1 MAISFNDIPSTL
13 RVPWCYIEFDNSG
26 AIQGDTV
33 QPYTILVLG
42 QKLAAGTAEVEKP
55 VLVTS
60 EAQANTLFG
69 EGSMLAQMVEAC
81 RKADSFTEMYCLPLE
96 DDSAGVAATGAITLS
111 GMPTASGTLC
121 VYIGGK
127 RITSGVTASQSLA
140 NVAEALASAIN
151 AETSLCVTAE
161 ADDETSGKVN
171 LTCKWKGLTGNDI
184 DVRLNYYSGEDCPT
198 GLQALVTAMSGG
210 TSNPDISDAL
220 ANMGDF
226 THYNIVI
233 MPYTDGNNLKLL
245 DEELDDRWGPM
256 RQLEGLAFC
265 SYKGTLGELSTFGNG
280 NNTQNLCVIPDTD
293 LPTPTWEV
301 AANAAELASYYGNID
316 PARPFQTLEM
326 SALLAPEMDKRF
338 TLQERNVLLYDGIST
353 WKVTEDD
360 TVQAERFITT
370 YKKSPA
376 GADDRSYLDICT
388 PLTLGRLRYSLR
400 NFLLQKYPRH
410 KLASGDIT
418 QFGAGQA
425 IATPDSIKGDCI
437 AWFWRQMDQGL
448 VEDIDSFKSGII
460 VERNANDEN
469 RVDIL
474 MTPNL
479 VNQLMIIAAQ
489 MKFIL

>member
-26 AIQGDTV
+26 AIRGDTV
-33 QPYTILVLG
+33 QPYTILALG
-42 QKLAAGTAEVEKP
+42 QKLDTGTSEKDRP

-60 EAQANTLFG
+60 EAQAKMLFG
-69 EGSMLAQMVEAC
+69 AGSMLAQMVEAC
-81 RKADSFTEMYCLPLE
+81 RKADSFTKMYCLPLA
-96 DDSAGVAATGAITLS
+96 DDPAGVAATGAITIT
-111 GMPTASGTLC
+111 GTPTEAGTI
-121 VYIGGK
+121 VTYIGGR
-127 RITSGVTASQSLA
+127 RITTGVLVSHTAANLA
-140 NVAEALASAIN
+140 TNLAAAIN
-151 AETSLCVTAE
+151 AEAELCVTAE
-161 ADDETSGKVN
+161 VDGTTATKVN
-171 LTCKWKGLTGNDI
+171 VTCKWKGLTGNDI
-184 DVRLNYYSGEDCPT
+184 DIRLNYYSGEELPA
-198 GLQALVTAMSGG
+198 GITANITKMSGG
-210 TSNPDISDAL
+210 AANPDIADAL

-226 THYNIVI
+226 AHYNIII
-233 MPYTDGNNLKLL
+233 MPYTDGNNLRLL
-245 DEELDDRWGPM
+245 DEEHDDRWGPL

-265 SYKGTLGELSTFGNG
+265 SYRGTLSELSTFGGG
-280 NNTQNLCVIPDTD
+280 NNTQNLCVVPATE

-301 AANAAELASYYGNID
+301 AANAAGIASYYGNID
-316 PARPFQTLEM
+316 PARPFQTLQM

-338 TLQERNVLLYDGIST
+338 TLQERNILLYDGIST
-353 WKVTEDD
+353 WKVDD
-360 TVQAERFITT
+360 ASDVRVERFITT

-400 NFLLQKYPRH
+400 NFLLLKYPRH

-448 VEDIDSFKSGII
+448 VEDVNSFKSGII

-469 RVDIL
+469 RVDIM
-474 MTPNL
+474 MTPDL
-479 VNQLMIIAAQ
+479 VNQLMVIAAQ
-489 MKFIL
+489 MRFIL